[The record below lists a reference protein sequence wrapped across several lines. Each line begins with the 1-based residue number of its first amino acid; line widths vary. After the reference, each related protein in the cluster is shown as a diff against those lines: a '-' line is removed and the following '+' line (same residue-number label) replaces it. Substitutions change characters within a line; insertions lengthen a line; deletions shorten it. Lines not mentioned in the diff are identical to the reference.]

1 MPAAPTPLHRIASM
15 QRDPFGCTRR
25 LLRPLAATLASP
37 CLALPCLALPCLALP
52 CLGPLARLPACPRR
66 LPSSCGTSLLG
77 RWPWQLQLKP
87 TPHTGRSSAQHP
99 VKGLV
104 SRSSSSKAFVSP
116 CLAPPRPAFSAALA
130 ASASQAPPAAI
141 LPPFR
146 VLWSLSPSRAAA
158 FLQVS
163 PLPTPSASSV
173 CLVAACFVWIRG
185 TARRDGRPASL
196 ASARYSTQ
204 TSPLALPPLPCLAP
218 TTSPPPPSIPTA
230 SFLPPSVPPR
240 NLPPSSCLNP
250 RQLQSLA
257 RPRRKSE
264 RRASIT
270 AHRSRDSF
278 RHIVSSAVAA
288 TCLRSL
294 YRLRL
299 HLPRAIVPTTSCV
312 AHLGRDADRSLAHLT
327 YNHHPP

>member
-1 MPAAPTPLHRIASM
+1 MPTAPTPLHRIASM

-37 CLALPCLALPCLALP
+37 CLALPSLALP

-66 LPSSCGTSLLG
+66 LPSSCGISLLG
-77 RWPWQLQLKP
+77 HWPWQLQLKP
-87 TPHTGRSSAQHP
+87 THTPHRQKLSTAPSQGPRLPQ
-99 VKGLV
+99 L
-104 SRSSSSKAFVSP
+104 FFQSP

-130 ASASQAPPAAI
+130 ASASHAPPAAI
-141 LPPFR
+141 LRPFR

-240 NLPPSSCLNP
+240 KP
-250 RQLQSLA
+250 
-257 RPRRKSE
+257 
-264 RRASIT
+264 T
-270 AHRSRDSF
+270 A
-278 RHIVSSAVAA
+278 
-288 TCLRSL
+288 
-294 YRLRL
+294 
-299 HLPRAIVPTTSCV
+299 
-312 AHLGRDADRSLAHLT
+312 
-327 YNHHPP
+327 